1 MVQGDTLEGDD
12 DEDDGDDD
20 IVDIVGEGALEV

>member
-12 DEDDGDDD
+12 DDEDDD
-20 IVDIVGEGALEV
+20 IVDIVGEEALEV